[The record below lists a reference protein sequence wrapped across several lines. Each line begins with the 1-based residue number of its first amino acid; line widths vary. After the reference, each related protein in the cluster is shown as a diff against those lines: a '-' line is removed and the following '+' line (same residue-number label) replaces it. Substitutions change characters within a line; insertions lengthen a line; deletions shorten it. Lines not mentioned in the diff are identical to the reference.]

1 MAVIT
6 RTQAEDFL
14 YLEAQLL
21 DERLFEEW
29 LDLFAPDGM
38 YWLPIDPEGDPER
51 SLSLIFDNDLRRR
64 ERVWRLM
71 NTFAPSQT
79 PRSRTQHLIGNVRL
93 VEGGADRAIVRSAQI
108 VAELR
113 GGDYRQPGLGEQT
126 NFAADCTHTLVRQ
139 KGAWRIA
146 LKKMVLLN
154 RGVAIE
160 NLSFL
165 L

>member
-1 MAVIT
+1 VATIS
-6 RTQAEDFL
+6 RAQAEDFL
-14 YLEAQLL
+14 YMEAQLL
-21 DERLFEEW
+21 DERRLEEW
-29 LDLFAPDGM
+29 LELFTPDGL
-38 YWLPIDPEGDPER
+38 YWLPIDPDSHPEQK
-51 SLSLIFDNDLRRR
+51 LSLIYDNDLRRR

-71 NTFAPSQT
+71 NTQAPSQT
-79 PRSRTQHLIGNVRL
+79 PRSRTQHMVGNVRL
-93 VEGGADRAIVRSAQI
+93 IEGSAERAVVRSAQI

-113 GGDYRQPGLGEQT
+113 GGDYRQPGLGVQE

-139 KGAWRIA
+139 DGAWHIA

-154 RGVAIE
+154 RNVAIE